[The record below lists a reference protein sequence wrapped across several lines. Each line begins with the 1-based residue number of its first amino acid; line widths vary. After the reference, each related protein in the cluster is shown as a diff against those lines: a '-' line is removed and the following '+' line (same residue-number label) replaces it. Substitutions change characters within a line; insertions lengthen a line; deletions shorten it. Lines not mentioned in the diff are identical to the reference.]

1 MRLLYLLMSILAFL
15 LMPNAMAA
23 DEDGDAP
30 PPKTAYHS
38 LSPSLI
44 SNLQGQRKYV
54 RCDIQLMTKGEDKLE
69 LIKQHDPAIRHELL
83 MLLGDQ
89 AAAEL
94 KTPKGKEV
102 LRKQALEAVN
112 RVLAELTELTEEQK
126 LVKDLF
132 FTSFFVQ

>member
-1 MRLLYLLMSILAFL
+1 
-15 LMPNAMAA
+15 MPNAMAA

-89 AAAEL
+89 AAADL
-94 KTPKGKEV
+94 KTPKGKEA

-112 RVLAELTELTEEQK
+112 RVLAELTEEQK